1 MERQPCWE
9 ALDFESDVLGL
20 PSARILL
27 DAPASELALP
37 ALMADL
43 RQNGLQ
49 FVSCRI
55 PDDQTAR
62 ARALENSG
70 FRRIETQLSYRR
82 AFVPVPDAAGQERV
96 MLAADAS
103 DSTGSYETS
112 CVDIARKAFVYDR
125 FHSDPLIGREKA
137 DALKAR
143 WALNSFRGRA
153 DACLVIPGDTVTAA
167 GFILC
172 MRVGKDVV
180 IDLIAVAP
188 DHHGEGLG
196 KALVAGA
203 LAHYRGQ
210 ADAMRVGTQD
220 TNLRSIALYESMGF
234 ILWEKMVT
242 YHWHETGA
250 AS

>member
-1 MERQPCWE
+1 MERPPRWE

-43 RQNGLQ
+43 RQKGLQ

-55 PDDQTAR
+55 PDDQTAC
-62 ARALENSG
+62 ASALENSG

-82 AFVPVPDAAGQERV
+82 ALEPVPDAAGQERV
-96 MLAADAS
+96 IRAVDAD
-103 DSTGSYETS
+103 ETS
-112 CVDIARKAFVYDR
+112 CVEIARKAFVHDR

-137 DALKAR
+137 NALKAR
-143 WALNSFRGRA
+143 WAQNSFRGRA
-153 DACLVIPGDTVTAA
+153 DVCLVIPGEAATAA
-167 GFILC
+167 GFVLC
-172 MRVGKDVV
+172 MRAGEDAV
-180 IDLIAVAP
+180 IDLIAVDP
-188 DHHGEGLG
+188 DHHGKGLG

-203 LAHYRGQ
+203 LAHYRGR
-210 ADAMRVGTQD
+210 ADGMRVGTQD
-220 TNLRSIALYESMGF
+220 TNLPSIALYESMGF
-234 ILWEKMVT
+234 VLREKMAT